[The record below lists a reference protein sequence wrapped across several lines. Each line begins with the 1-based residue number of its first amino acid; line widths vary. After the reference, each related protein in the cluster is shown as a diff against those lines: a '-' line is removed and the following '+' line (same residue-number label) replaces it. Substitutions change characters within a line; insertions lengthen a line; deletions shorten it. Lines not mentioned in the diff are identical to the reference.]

1 MTLKTYT
8 VKQIVDEIGV
18 TKPAVT
24 KYMSKSFRS
33 KYMKR

>member
-24 KYMSKSFRS
+24 KYMLKSFRS